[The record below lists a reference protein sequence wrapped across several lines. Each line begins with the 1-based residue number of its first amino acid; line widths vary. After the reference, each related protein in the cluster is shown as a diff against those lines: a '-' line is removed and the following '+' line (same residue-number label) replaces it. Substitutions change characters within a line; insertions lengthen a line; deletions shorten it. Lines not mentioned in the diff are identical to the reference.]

1 VLSNLLPS
9 SCFLQL
15 KAESGAGRGVGVRYS
30 IEVVGNF
37 ILIVGLIVYGS
48 KLFAEYHSRGKWAK
62 NVTGLLAGIG
72 MICLAIAFAL
82 TKKNVEV
89 LLKIS
94 DSGVSNLFLDV
105 SSACCWRRWRLT
117 GSLPTGN
124 LCGFFANATSRRD

>member
-1 VLSNLLPS
+1 L
-9 SCFLQL
+9 
-15 KAESGAGRGVGVRYS
+15 RYS

-37 ILIVGLIVYGS
+37 ILIVGLIIYGS

-72 MICLAIAFAL
+72 MISLAIAFAL

-94 DSGVSNLFLDV
+94 DSGVSNLFMNV
-105 SSACCWRRWRLT
+105 SSALLLAAIAAYGLITYWKPLRLLRERDIEK
-117 GSLPTGN
+117 GLKSELPKI
-124 LCGFFANATSRRD
+124 R

>member
-1 VLSNLLPS
+1 MISVLAN
-9 SCFLQL
+9 FLAVL
-15 KAESGAGRGVGVRYS
+15 
-30 IEVVGNF
+30 
-37 ILIVGLIVYGS
+37 GLVFYGYT
-48 KLFAEYHSRGKWAK
+48 LFAEYHSRGKWAK

-105 SSACCWRRWRLT
+105 SSALLLAAIAAYGLITYWKPLRLLRERDIEK
-117 GSLPTGN
+117 GLKSELPKI
-124 LCGFFANATSRRD
+124 R